1 MAFLEDK
8 KGWRNFGSPVN
19 GNRCPI
25 HDSDGLAC
33 PVSGYY
39 EQNARSGF
47 TMNDSVH
54 KWLLSLPATLAV
66 LLTVMEAAFGA
77 PQGFKQYTDPE
88 GRFLFDYP
96 AAMNIQAT
104 NPNEIRISHPQ
115 ATLRITVFIESRPRK
130 AKPNAEAL
138 LAAFKQGLQES
149 AKDAK
154 IIKEGK
160 LAGMEG
166 SQGFVIC
173 SFTNRNGVQL
183 VQLVQY
189 YVSEDRSL
197 QMTISDRPEGFRNL
211 AKVIAIVHESLRIVK
226 PALK

>member
-1 MAFLEDK
+1 M
-8 KGWRNFGSPVN
+8 
-19 GNRCPI
+19 NRI
-25 HDSDGLAC
+25 MHTWA
-33 PVSGYY
+33 VS
-39 EQNARSGF
+39 
-47 TMNDSVH
+47 
-54 KWLLSLPATLAV
+54 LLVGIAV
-66 LLTVMEAAFGA
+66 LCVATGASFGA
-77 PQGFKQYTDPE
+77 ARGFKQYTDPE

-96 AAMNIQAT
+96 SAMDIQAA

-138 LAAFKQGLQES
+138 LTAFKQGLQET

-211 AKVIAIVHESLRIVK
+211 AKVVAIVHESLRIVK